1 MGWNHQLDKHWRY
14 SYFWLGGVVLMGRW
28 FDMSTY
34 FHVKDPRSKCW
45 WQLRASMCLDTSNM
59 FGTSAILISLNLL
72 RWEFSNFGWISTL
85 MKLKKRAAEEVMMI
99 REWPASY
106 LKNIW
111 KLGVFSA
118 YLDLFSWWFFM
129 DWDHMG
135 FITIKAYHLGEY
147 FWNFFQ
153 ASSQGTIGCTPNS
166 VPTVSIVFSDGI
178 LGDNLPINTHK
189 L

>member
-99 REWPASY
+99 REWPTSY

-135 FITIKAYHLGEY
+135 FITIWDRLPPALRNSPPAMRNSEFRCFYSKCMCTLLGITY
-147 FWNFFQ
+147 DILHF
-153 ASSQGTIGCTPNS
+153 SSTRVRG
-166 VPTVSIVFSDGI
+166 F
-178 LGDNLPINTHK
+178 L
-189 L
+189 